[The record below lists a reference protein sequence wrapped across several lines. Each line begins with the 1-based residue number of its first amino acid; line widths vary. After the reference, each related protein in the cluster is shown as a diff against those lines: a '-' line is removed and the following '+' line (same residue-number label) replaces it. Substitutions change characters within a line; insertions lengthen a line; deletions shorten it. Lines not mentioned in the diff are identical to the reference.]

1 MTEIVKM
8 LVMTVAMAAVVC
20 GMAAGQEATSAPLQ
34 ARARALVQLLVDG
47 DFTSA
52 ENSFDITMRTA
63 LPKAQLRLAWQQLT
77 MEAGA
82 YQREL
87 AIETSP
93 TGGYEVVVITC
104 KFEKQTIAA
113 KIVYNAQSQVSGL
126 FFSQADD
133 PAPKESAKE
142 SAPEYIHP
150 ASFEE
155 KDVVVG
161 AVPWTL
167 PGTLTMP
174 KGKGPFPAVVL
185 VHGSGPN
192 DRDETIGPNKVFRD
206 LAWGLASQGVAVLRY
221 EKRTREHRDQLKEL
235 TNFTVEQE
243 VLEDARAAVK
253 LLRDTQGIAK
263 DRVFVLGHSEGGYL
277 APRLAASDPEIAGI
291 IIMAGLAR
299 TIEDA
304 ILSQTQYLAAHGPAP
319 GDAEKQQLQAMQVE
333 AEKIRNVKP
342 GETGTVFHAPASY
355 WIDLKNYDPVA
366 VAHTLGMPI
375 LILQGER
382 DYQVTM
388 KDDFSLW
395 KTKLNSHG
403 NVTFK
408 TYPALNHLFMSG
420 DGPSLPAEYARPN
433 HVSGEVVQDIA
444 HWVQQQKGK

>member
-1 MTEIVKM
+1 MTEIVKV
-8 LVMTVAMAAVVC
+8 LVMTVAIAAVMC
-20 GMAAGQEATSAPLQ
+20 GMATGQEATPAQLQ
-34 ARARALVQLLVDG
+34 ARARALLQLLVDG

-52 ENSFDITMRTA
+52 ENSFDSTMRTA

-77 MEAGA
+77 TEAGP

-104 KFEKQTIAA
+104 RFEKQTIAA

-126 FFSQADD
+126 FFSPAEAA
-133 PAPKESAKE
+133 APKEPAQE
-142 SAPEYIHP
+142 SVPEYIHP
-150 ASFEE
+150 AAFEE

-161 AVPWTL
+161 AAPWALPATL
-167 PGTLTMP
+167 SMP

-221 EKRTREHRDQLKEL
+221 EKRTREHRDQLKDL
-235 TNFTVEQE
+235 KNFTVEQE

-253 LLRDTQGIAK
+253 ELRDTQGIAK

-277 APRLAASDPEIAGI
+277 APRLAASDPDIAGI
-291 IIMAGLAR
+291 IMMAGLAR

-304 ILSQTQYLAAHGPAP
+304 IISQTQYLAAQGGA
-319 GDAEKQQLQAMQVE
+319 GDEAQKQQLHAIQAE

-342 GETGTVFHAPASY
+342 GETGTIFHAPASY
-355 WIDLKNYDPVA
+355 WIDLKNYDPVVTA
-366 VAHTLGMPI
+366 EKLRMPI

-388 KDDFSLW
+388 KDDFTRW
-395 KTKLNSHG
+395 KTGLNSHS

-408 TYPALNHLFMSG
+408 SYPGLNHLFMSG
-420 DGPSLPAEYARPN
+420 EGPSLPAEYARPN
-433 HVSGEVVQDIA
+433 HVSSDVVQDIA
-444 HWVQQQKGK
+444 HWVQQQNAR